1 MTTVLARSRRTP
13 IAVGVVCLLLAGAL
27 LVRCG
32 GTGGA
37 DDGNGY
43 VSADGS
49 VRTIDPADRSDPIV
63 LTGTGLDDQPIDV
76 SDYRGKPVVIVV
88 WGAWCGPCRA
98 EAPELV
104 QAADELADQVQFVGI
119 DVRDN
124 PAQAL
129 AHVREFGVPYPSI
142 DSPDAAALLS
152 FSGVISANS
161 VPSTIVLD
169 AEGRVAASII
179 GPLPSEQTLVDL
191 VKDTTGAG
199 HG

>member
-1 MTTVLARSRRTP
+1 MTIVPARSRRTSSLL
-13 IAVGVVCLLLAGAL
+13 GVVLAATV
-27 LVRCG
+27 LVGCG
-32 GTGGA
+32 F
-37 DDGNGY
+37 NG
-43 VSADGS
+43 SKDGS
-49 VRTIDPADRSDPIV
+49 DDTYGDGTIRVIKAVDRSDPIV

-76 SDYRGKPVVIVV
+76 SVYRGKPVVIVV

-104 QAADELADQVQFVGI
+104 RAADELVDQVQFVGI

-191 VKDTTGAG
+191 VQDTIGAG
-199 HG
+199 NG